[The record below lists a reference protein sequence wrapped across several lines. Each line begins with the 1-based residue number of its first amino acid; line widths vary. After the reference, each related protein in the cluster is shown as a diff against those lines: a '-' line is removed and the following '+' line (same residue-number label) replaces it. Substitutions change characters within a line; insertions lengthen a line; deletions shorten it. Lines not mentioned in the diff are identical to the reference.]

1 MEKPDT
7 GESWWSRLF
16 GGGTSTST
24 PPPILSPD
32 QGKGTSGTSQGKESD
47 STRLTTTYD
56 ENQANMLKQ
65 LQESYK
71 YKSFIEEAA
80 QKYNFQPSII
90 CGVGSRES
98 HWGLALKPV
107 GPGGRGD
114 FSRRRP
120 RGERRTPEPPDGPGY
135 GRGLL
140 QIDYDWHEFARSG
153 KWYSPRENIF
163 YGCLVL
169 DQARQFFK
177 QQGLNVGK
185 EMMLRAIVAAYNCG
199 ATATLRALEAGKD
212 VDANTTGAD
221 YSKDVFSRGGW
232 FQLHGWR

>member
-7 GESWWSRLF
+7 GESWWSKLF
-16 GGGTSTST
+16 GGGPSKPT
-24 PPPILSPD
+24 PPPILPPNQS
-32 QGKGTSGTSQGKESD
+32 GGTTEESQAGTD
-47 STRLTTTYD
+47 SIRLTTTYD
-56 ENQANMLKQ
+56 KNQSTMLNQ
-65 LQESYK
+65 LQEAYK

-80 QKYNFQPSII
+80 QKYGFQPSII
-90 CGVGSRES
+90 CGIGSRES
-98 HWGLALKPV
+98 HWGLALKPP

-114 FSRRRP
+114 FARRRP

-153 KWYSPRENIF
+153 KWSSPRDNIL

-169 DQARQFFK
+169 DQGRRFFK
-177 QQGLNVGK
+177 QQGLSLGK
-185 EMMLRAIVAAYNCG
+185 EQMLRAIVAAYNCG
-199 ATATLRALEAGKD
+199 ATATLRALEAKKD